1 MTCKILKK
9 GCAMTARPRKA
20 TPSIDNL
27 CFTPAVK
34 LRQMLRR
41 KAISPVELTKAFLE
55 RISRINPKINAYCTL
70 IPEMALDA
78 AKKAE
83 TAIAKD
89 EDVGLLCG
97 IPVSIKDSTMMAGVR
112 TTFGSKLYENFI
124 PDSDEVVV
132 ERVKQAGAVILGK
145 TNTPEFTAGASTINQ
160 VFGITRNPWDT
171 DSTVGGSSGG
181 AAASVAAG
189 IGPLAHGNDL
199 YGSLRIPASFCGV
212 VGFRPSPGRIP
223 WYPNELNWDDF
234 CVQGP
239 IARTVG
245 DVALMLEAMSGPD
258 RRSPVSL
265 LAEGGFLKAVKNP
278 DIRGAKVAWSPNL
291 NLIPV
296 DPEVLAVGE
305 AAVRT
310 FSALGAEVVEDC
322 PDFSGVR
329 ETALVLRGLRF
340 VALYQD
346 RMGDPEFRKWVNPL
360 VTGNVEQGLKYTIG
374 DVGKA
379 LRHRSE
385 LWERT
390 RQFFDKYDYL
400 VTLTT
405 PIPPFAA
412 EMKYPTEIAGKPM
425 ASYVDWAALTF
436 SVTMVGL
443 PAVSVPCGWMKKG
456 LPVGLQIVGRR
467 LGDASVLRAA
477 AAYEMA
483 EPWAEKRPAI
493 G

>member
-1 MTCKILKK
+1 MS
-9 GCAMTARPRKA
+9 ARGKA
-20 TPSIDNL
+20 SRSTDDL
-27 CFTPAVK
+27 CFTPALK
-34 LRQMLRR
+34 LRDMLRR
-41 KAISPVELTKAFLE
+41 KSISPVELTRAFLD
-55 RISRINPKINAYCTL
+55 RIARINPKINAYVTL
-70 IPEMALDA
+70 IPEKALEA

-83 TAIAKD
+83 TAIAKGK
-89 EDVGLLCG
+89 DVGLLCG
-97 IPVSIKDSTMMAGVR
+97 IPASIKDSTMMAGVR

-124 PDSDEVVV
+124 PDIDEVVV

-145 TNTPEFTAGASTINQ
+145 TNTPEFTAGAATINL
-160 VFGITRNPWDT
+160 VFGITRNPWDM
-171 DSTVGGSSGG
+171 SCTVGGSSGG

-189 IGPLAHGNDL
+189 LGPLAHGNDL

-245 DVALMLEAMSGPD
+245 DVALMLEAISGPD
-258 RRSPVSL
+258 HRSPVSL
-265 LAEGGFLKAVKNP
+265 PAEGGFLKAVKNP
-278 DIRGAKVAWSPNL
+278 DIKGLKIAWSPNL

-296 DPEVLAVGE
+296 DPEVLAVGKS
-305 AAVRT
+305 AVKAFGT
-310 FSALGAEVVEDC
+310 LGAEVVEDA

-346 RMGDPEFRKWVNPL
+346 RMNDPEFRKWVNPL
-360 VTGNVEQGLKYTIG
+360 VIGNIEQGLKYTIR

-405 PIPPFAA
+405 PIPPFPA

-425 ASYVDWAALTF
+425 ESYVDWAALTF

-443 PAVSVPCGWMKKG
+443 PAVSVPCGWTKKG
-456 LPVGLQIVGRR
+456 LPVGLHIIGRR
-467 LGDASVLRAA
+467 YADASVLRAA

-483 EPWAEKRPAI
+483 LPWAEKRPPI